1 MYHNISLHFESFVQ
15 SLSMLVTNR
24 KTCIKL
30 IIFGSL
36 LKENYLVSNAIISI
50 YSYLCERDRE
60 RKRAKERCSYDSNAS
75 TNNLQF

>member
-15 SLSMLVTNR
+15 SLSILVTNR

-50 YSYLCERDRE
+50 YSYLRERERE
-60 RKRAKERCSYDSNAS
+60 RKRDVAMIQMLVPTTY
-75 TNNLQF
+75 

>member
-15 SLSMLVTNR
+15 SLSILVTNR

-50 YSYLCERDRE
+50 YSYLGERERDV
-60 RKRAKERCSYDSNAS
+60 AMIQMLVLTTY
-75 TNNLQF
+75 